1 MSNAMEIMKPMSDQ
15 QFTYRMPEGKMEKH
29 HCSTVV
35 VGCIDFR
42 FREANDAF
50 IEEGLGEKDFDT
62 INFPGG
68 GKNFVAD
75 TPERESFVKAI
86 EKVCVDLHGVKRIV
100 LLNHWDCG
108 AYGGSKH
115 FHDAAEEEETHKADL
130 ERAKDFLQG
139 RFPDLEIVTAYN
151 KLNGDSLEYHVIEG
165 AEEEE
170 LAA

>member
-1 MSNAMEIMKPMSDQ
+1 MTESRY
-15 QFTYRMPEGKMEKH
+15 TYHIPDGQMQKH

-50 IEEGLGEKDFDT
+50 VEETFKDKDFDT

-86 EKVCVDLHGVKRIV
+86 EKVCVGLHDVKRIV
-100 LLNHWDCG
+100 IMNHWDCG

-115 FHDAAEEEETHKADL
+115 FHDAAAEEAQHVQDL
-130 ERAKDFLQG
+130 EIARAFLQE
-139 RFPDLEIVTAYN
+139 RFPDLEIVIAYN
-151 KLNGDSLEYHVIEG
+151 KATGDSLEYHVIPK
-165 AEEEE
+165 EEQIVS
-170 LAA
+170 A